1 MKNLQGFIDV
11 KGYDLDDPSCFNCFV
26 QTIDTIAVDKQMFVY
41 YSQIS
46 KSFRVLEKDIGLLRN
61 DAYAK
66 YVADTFKEYYH

>member
-41 YSQIS
+41 YS
-46 KSFRVLEKDIGLLRN
+46 
-61 DAYAK
+61 
-66 YVADTFKEYYH
+66 